1 MNEEEKT
8 RLGTILSSD
17 FMCILKFLDFIVF
30 VVANFLIYLL
40 FSRLNL
46 FSLYGVY
53 IGILCFIFS
62 LWVLKPSLFLWF
74 LPKLKKWKIENL
86 KGLHS
91 SFRPKI
97 RFLITVSARF
107 VFFNILHSLF
117 PLLLIWLSCIA
128 GVYLFNSSLINFNP
142 DNDVISV
149 LTLLGILFGFFQYY
163 LRRYEDKVQ
172 NKLDVFSRIINQT
185 VAEETDFNEFLNSI
199 ENTDLKNR
207 INKIINPKERLGEVL
222 KTLTDM
228 DKESKRKISST
239 LRNIYKSSKPQSFI
253 SISISYL
260 PSHEKYKIIEGELN
274 DREQEKLKDEY
285 KRFFAEKKVAVKEK
299 IKSNIDMDEYFYLI
313 INNINIVSES
323 YFAFIR
329 REEPPENK
337 ELETSG
343 EFTADL
349 ADAIAGELLGKY
361 L

>member
-1 MNEEEKT
+1 M
-8 RLGTILSSD
+8 
-17 FMCILKFLDFIVF
+17 
-30 VVANFLIYLL
+30 
-40 FSRLNL
+40 
-46 FSLYGVY
+46 
-53 IGILCFIFS
+53 
-62 LWVLKPSLFLWF
+62 
-74 LPKLKKWKIENL
+74 
-86 KGLHS
+86 
-91 SFRPKI
+91 
-97 RFLITVSARF
+97 
-107 VFFNILHSLF
+107 
-117 PLLLIWLSCIA
+117 
-128 GVYLFNSSLINFNP
+128 
-142 DNDVISV
+142 ISV

-253 SISISYL
+253 SISISHL